1 MKNAIVLDS
10 TTKLRK
16 EFLKKIADKID
27 VKIIPVR
34 IYIND
39 EEFEDSDELSERI
52 AEAIKNKEKVETS
65 LPSINLVEKV
75 FEELSDK
82 YENVYVL
89 SVSSLLSGTYSLF
102 STIASK
108 YENVLVFDSKTV
120 SIQNT
125 YIFERMVSDILDGKK
140 LQEDDIISYRDD
152 SLFLISVFNLEQ
164 LHKSGRIGKLVSI
177 IGQMIHIKPILTIA
191 RTGEVELAGKGLSK
205 KKILDILSA
214 KVEKFLE
221 KHKGENDGKY
231 VLYAA
236 VGSDEYKE
244 YVYEIA
250 KSYELKPRF
259 LDIGPAVTVHVGL
272 NGFGILLGKDYS
284 FGIN

>member
-1 MKNAIVLDS
+1 MKSAIVLDS

-16 EFLKKIADKID
+16 EFLKEISDKID
-27 VKIIPVR
+27 VRIVPVR
-34 IYIND
+34 VYINN

-52 AEAIKNKEKVETS
+52 VEAIKNKEKVETS
-65 LPSINLVEKV
+65 LPAINTVERI

-82 YENVYVL
+82 YKNVYVL

-108 YENVLVFDSKTV
+108 YENILVFDSKTV

-125 YIFERMVSDILDGKK
+125 YIFERMVSDILDGKNLK
-140 LQEDDIISYRDD
+140 EDDIISYRDD

-191 RTGEVELAGKGLSK
+191 RTGEVELVGKGLSK
-205 KKILDILSA
+205 KKILDILNER
-214 KVEKFLE
+214 VRKFIE
-221 KHKGENDGKY
+221 KHEDKTNKKY

-250 KSYELKPRF
+250 KNYELKPKF

-272 NGFGILLGKDYS
+272 DGFGILVGKA
-284 FGIN
+284 

>member
-16 EFLKKIADKID
+16 EFLKEISDKID
-27 VKIIPVR
+27 VRIVPVR
-34 IYIND
+34 VYMNN

-52 AEAIKNKEKVETS
+52 TEAIKNKEKVETS
-65 LPSINLVEKV
+65 LPAINTVEKI
-75 FEELSDK
+75 FEELSNK

-108 YENVLVFDSKTV
+108 YENILVFDSKTV

-125 YIFERMVSDILDGKK
+125 YIFERMVRDILDGKK

-191 RTGEVELAGKGLSK
+191 RTGEVELVGKGLSK
-205 KKILDILSA
+205 KKIMDILSE
-214 KVEKFLE
+214 KVENFIQ
-221 KHKGENDGKY
+221 KHKDETNGKY
-231 VLYAA
+231 VFYAA

-250 KSYELKPRF
+250 KNYEMKPKF
-259 LDIGPAVTVHVGL
+259 LEIGPAVTVHVGL
-272 NGFGILLGKDYS
+272 EGFGILIGKAW
-284 FGIN
+284 

>member
-1 MKNAIVLDS
+1 MCIRD
-10 TTKLRK
+10 R
-16 EFLKKIADKID
+16 
-27 VKIIPVR
+27 
-34 IYIND
+34 
-39 EEFEDSDELSERI
+39 
-52 AEAIKNKEKVETS
+52 
-65 LPSINLVEKV
+65 
-75 FEELSDK
+75 

-108 YENVLVFDSKTV
+108 YENILVFDSKTV

-125 YIFERMVSDILDGKK
+125 YIFERMVSDILDGKN

-177 IGQMIHIKPILTIA
+177 IGQMMHIKPILTIA
-191 RTGEVELAGKGLSK
+191 RTGEVELVGKALSK
-205 KKILDILSA
+205 KKIMDILN
-214 KVEKFLE
+214 EKIGKFIE
-221 KHKGENDGKY
+221 KHKEENGGRY

-244 YVYEIA
+244 YVYEVA
-250 KSYELKPRF
+250 KSYELKPKF

-272 NGFGILLGKDYS
+272 DGFGILVGKA
-284 FGIN
+284 